1 MTRQQSG
8 WLRGD
13 GRMGRRLFLRGA
25 GVTMALPWLEALAP
39 NLGRRA
45 LGANRSSTPPVRLA
59 FVFFPNGAIPDSW
72 KPQQEGAGYEF
83 SPTLQPLAPLRDDM
97 LILSGLAQDNGR
109 AKGDGPGDHARSAA
123 SFLTGAH
130 PVKTAGADIRVG
142 VSADQLAAE
151 LIGGQTRLPSL
162 ELGIER
168 GKHAGSCDSG
178 YSCAYSNTISW
189 KNGTTPVAKEIQPRL
204 VFDRMFGSQSG
215 DNRTNAA
222 RAFYRKSILDLVA
235 NDAARLQKT
244 VGQTDRRK
252 LEEYFTGIRE
262 LETRIERAEREAA
275 AAATEDQRERLASV
289 APNMDI
295 AYGIPTD
302 VTQHIRLMYDLLAL
316 AFQTDTTRV
325 ATLMLAN
332 EGSNRSYSMVD
343 VKEGHHQ
350 LSHHQGSK
358 EKIEK
363 IRRIDLF
370 LATQFA
376 YFLEKMKSIRE
387 GDGTLL
393 DNSLIVYGSGLGD
406 GNAHSHHDL
415 PIVLAGRG
423 GGSVTPGRHL
433 VYPSDTPLNNLF
445 LSMLDRAGAV
455 CERLGD
461 STGQL
466 QNLRV

>member
-1 MTRQQSG
+1 MNTTQMSSG
-8 WLRGD
+8 LRED
-13 GRMGRRLFLRGA
+13 RLGRRLFLRGA
-25 GVTMALPWLEALAP
+25 GVSMALPWLESLLP
-39 NLGRRA
+39 GVRRSA
-45 LGANRSSTPPVRLA
+45 QGASQSGTPPVRLA
-59 FVFFPNGAIPDSW
+59 FVFFPNGAIMDSW
-72 KPQQEGAGYEF
+72 KPKQEGTGFEF
-83 SPTLQPLAPLRDDM
+83 SPTLEPLAAHRDDL

-204 VFDRMFGSQSG
+204 VFDRLFGSQSG
-215 DNRTNAA
+215 NDRSDAA
-222 RAFYRKSILDLVA
+222 RAFYRRSILDLVA
-235 NDAARLQKT
+235 SDAARLQRT

-252 LEEYFTGIRE
+252 LDEYFTGIRE

-275 AAATEDQRERLASV
+275 AVASEKRREAAA
-289 APNMDI
+289 AAPPNMEI
-295 AYGIPTD
+295 AYGVPTD
-302 VTQHIRLMYDLLAL
+302 VLQHIRLMYDLLAL

-350 LSHHQGSK
+350 LSHHQGNQ

-363 IRRIDLF
+363 IRRIDHF

-376 YFLEKMKSIRE
+376 YFIEKMKSIRE
-387 GDGTLL
+387 GEGTLL

-406 GNAHSHHDL
+406 GNAHNHHDL
-415 PIVLAGRG
+415 PIALAGRG
-423 GGSVTPGRHL
+423 GGTVTPGRHI
-433 VYPSDTPLNNLF
+433 VYPRDTPLNNLF
-445 LSMLDRAGAV
+445 LSMLDRAGAQ

-461 STGQL
+461 STGLLPQL
-466 QNLRV
+466 NV

>member
-1 MTRQQSG
+1 MNKSQLGS
-8 WLRGD
+8 
-13 GRMGRRLFLRGA
+13 GRRVDRLGRRVFLRGV
-25 GVTMALPWLEALAP
+25 GVSMALPWLESLLPVASRSA
-39 NLGRRA
+39 RA
-45 LGANRSSTPPVRLA
+45 ASQSGTPPVRLA
-59 FVFFPNGAIPDSW
+59 FVFFPNGAIMDSW
-72 KPQQEGAGYEF
+72 KPKQDGTGFEYPA
-83 SPTLQPLAPLRDDM
+83 TLEPLAAHRDDL

-130 PVKTAGADIRVG
+130 PVKTSGADIRVG

-204 VFDRMFGSQSG
+204 VFDRLFGTQPGNDRSE
-215 DNRTNAA
+215 AA
-222 RAFYRKSILDLVA
+222 RAFYRRSILDLVA
-235 NDAARLQKT
+235 GDAARLQRT

-252 LEEYFTGIRE
+252 LDEYFTGIRE
-262 LETRIERAEREAA
+262 LETRIERTEREAA
-275 AAATEDQRERLASV
+275 VAASEKQREV
-289 APNMDI
+289 AAPPPNMDI
-295 AYGIPTD
+295 AYGIPSD

-332 EGSNRSYSMVD
+332 EGSNRSYAMVD

-350 LSHHQGSK
+350 LSHHQGNQ

-363 IRRIDLF
+363 IRRIDHF

-376 YFLEKMKSIRE
+376 YFLEKLKSIRE
-387 GDGTLL
+387 GEGTLL
-393 DNSLIVYGSGLGD
+393 DNSLIVYGSGLSD
-406 GNAHSHHDL
+406 GNAHNHHDL
-415 PIVLAGRG
+415 PIAMAGRG
-423 GGSVTPGRHL
+423 GGTVTPGRHI
-433 VYPSDTPLNNLF
+433 VYPRDTPLNNLF
-445 LSMLDRAGAV
+445 LSMLDRAGAR

-461 STGQL
+461 STGLLPQL
-466 QNLRV
+466 DV